1 MEKKAYAYYTF
12 KRRGKMKR
20 VSAGIGVLAFLICAS
35 ALAGDF
41 PDKPLE
47 LVVPFVAGGSS
58 DLMCRTMVARA
69 APILNNQP
77 VVVVNKAG
85 AGTVAASKYVLDGKN
100 DGYTLY
106 NISTSSMMVAPLVH
120 KTNFSWRDFIGLG
133 QVISEG
139 DALFVR
145 TDTPYTTMDKFLE
158 YAKQN
163 PGKIKYATSGAG
175 GSSHLSME
183 GLAAVKGISIKHI
196 PTKGNAETVAAIL
209 GGHVTVAA
217 GNPVAFRPHEDA
229 GKLKCLAQFGHKRD
243 MNFVPNVPTFKEQGI
258 DVVVDLWRWIVVPKG
273 TPPERVKILS
283 AALKNIL
290 HDKPTVAAMEKIGC
304 FVSYLP
310 PEDYEKTMKASEE
323 TITKLVKLAGLDKK

>member
-1 MEKKAYAYYTF
+1 
-12 KRRGKMKR
+12 
-20 VSAGIGVLAFLICAS
+20 
-35 ALAGDF
+35 
-41 PDKPLE
+41 
-47 LVVPFVAGGSS
+47 
-58 DLMCRTMVARA
+58 
-69 APILNNQP
+69 
-77 VVVVNKAG
+77 
-85 AGTVAASKYVLDGKN
+85 
-100 DGYTLY
+100 
-106 NISTSSMMVAPLVH
+106 VAPLVH

-145 TDTPYTTMDKFLE
+145 TDTPYTDMDKFIE
-158 YAKQN
+158 YARQN

-229 GKLKCLAQFGHKRD
+229 GNLKCLAQFGHKRD

-258 DVVVDLWRWIVVPKG
+258 DVVVDLWRWIVVPKS
-273 TPPERVKILS
+273 TPADRVKIL
-283 AALKNIL
+283 AASLKNIL
-290 HDKPTVAAMEKIGC
+290 HDKPTVASMERIGC

-310 PEDYEKTMKASEE
+310 PEDYEKTMSASERA
-323 TITKLVKLAGLDKK
+323 ITKLVKLAGLDKK

>member
-1 MEKKAYAYYTF
+1 
-12 KRRGKMKR
+12 MKR
-20 VSAGIGVLAFLICAS
+20 IFLGICVLLSGLLTGA
-35 ALAGDF
+35 ALAADF
-41 PDKPLE
+41 PSKPLE

-58 DLMCRTMVARA
+58 DIMCRTMVARA
-69 APILNNQP
+69 APFLNNQP

-85 AGTVAASKYVLDGKN
+85 AGTVAASKYVLDGRN
-100 DGYTLY
+100 DGHTLY
-106 NISTSSMMVAPLVH
+106 NTSTSSMMVAPLVH
-120 KTNFSWRDFIGLG
+120 KTNFTWRDFIGLA
-133 QVISEG
+133 QVIFEG

-145 TDTPYTTMDKFLE
+145 TDTPYTTMEKFIE

-183 GLAAVKGISIKHI
+183 GLAAAKKIVIKHI

-243 MNFVPNVPTFKEQGI
+243 MNFVPNIPTFKEQGI
-258 DVVVDLWRWIVVPKG
+258 DVVVDLWRWMVVPKG
-273 TPPERVKILS
+273 TPPDRVKVL
-283 AALKNIL
+283 AASFKNIL
-290 HDKPTVAAMEKIGC
+290 QDKETVASMEKIGC
-304 FVSYLP
+304 YVSYLP